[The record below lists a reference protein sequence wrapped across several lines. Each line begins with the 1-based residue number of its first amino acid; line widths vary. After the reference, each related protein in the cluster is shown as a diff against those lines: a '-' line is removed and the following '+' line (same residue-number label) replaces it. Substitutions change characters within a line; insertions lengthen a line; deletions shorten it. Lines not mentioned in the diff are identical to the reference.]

1 MDGASSAATI
11 LQLIQIANQVSAALG
26 EYVLSV
32 KNAQSSCNKL
42 INHISIII
50 TAASSVKVILES
62 SQSSD
67 CDTLLT
73 EWFADSG
80 PPAHCMKVF
89 DDLLS
94 GLLANSNGCMKWIE
108 KIKWP
113 LRERKIK
120 AAIQTFD
127 QHSSYFQLFLGVD
140 NSKSMKQIG
149 ETQERVRDI
158 VSEIREIAAN
168 TSTSITEIRETHDV
182 LETFASRV
190 GDGVQSVKA
199 SQNETKAIALEVDQ
213 GVKALARESEL
224 TKSEQLNATETEQ
237 LKGVLRW
244 FNAFDCTVK
253 HETTLRQRQEQT
265 CSWLFHVQQFI
276 DWRLSLSQF
285 IWLNGKPGAG
295 KSVLAAAVIEELSGS
310 LQGGETLAYFYCDFR
325 NSRCTSAKEVICS
338 LVVQL
343 LRSASGNWLS
353 LFPELKERMDRGAD
367 PPRH

>member
-1 MDGASSAATI
+1 MSVIHSLIHSGAQPPEDI
-11 LQLIQIANQVSAALG
+11 LHDALAG
-26 EYVLSV
+26 DVR
-32 KNAQSSCNKL
+32 NAEC
-42 INHISIII
+42 I
-50 TAASSVKVILES
+50 TRLLLEHG
-62 SQSSD
+62 
-67 CDTLLT
+67 
-73 EWFADSG
+73 A
-80 PPAHCMKVF
+80 
-89 DDLLS
+89 
-94 GLLANSNGCMKWIE
+94 
-108 KIKWP
+108 
-113 LRERKIK
+113 ERKIK

-367 PPRH
+367 PPAALDILSDLLICASGLHGRPMIIIDALDECLDLPGLLDVL